1 MTCTSVPGHT
11 HSPSGM
17 AVQLVEHRVVAV
29 LEHEVKLPLAA
40 EHLDQIHQVGVFE
53 LLQRQKKEK
62 FFTVTSTQTQ

>member
-1 MTCTSVPGHT
+1 
-11 HSPSGM
+11 M

-62 FFTVTSTQTQ
+62 FFTVTSTQTR